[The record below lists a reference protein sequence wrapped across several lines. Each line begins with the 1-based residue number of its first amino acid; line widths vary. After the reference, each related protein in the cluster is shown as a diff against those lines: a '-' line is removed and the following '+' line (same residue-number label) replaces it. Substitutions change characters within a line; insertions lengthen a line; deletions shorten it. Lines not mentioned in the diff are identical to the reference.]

1 MEWLEALGYVFVFGY
16 MAFGLGY
23 FLRRG
28 LNEVYFDTPVN
39 VGIPAIGIHETT
51 TVNIDHLFEENGI
64 TQIDPATE

>member
-1 MEWLEALGYVFVFGY
+1 MELFEALGYVFIFGY

-28 LNEVYFDTPVN
+28 LNEVYFDDPAN

-51 TVNIDHLFEENGI
+51 TINIDHLFEENGI
-64 TQIDPATE
+64 PQIE

>member
-1 MEWLEALGYVFVFGY
+1 MKLFEALGYVFIYGY

-28 LNEVYFDTPVN
+28 FSEVYFDKPAN
-39 VGIPAIGIHETT
+39 VGIPAIGILETT

-64 TQIDPATE
+64 TQIDPSPE